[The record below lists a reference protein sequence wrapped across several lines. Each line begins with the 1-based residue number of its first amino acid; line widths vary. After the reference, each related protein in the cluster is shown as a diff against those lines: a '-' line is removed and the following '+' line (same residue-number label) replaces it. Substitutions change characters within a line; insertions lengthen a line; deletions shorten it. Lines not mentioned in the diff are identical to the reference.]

1 MNVRAIIV
9 SAIAAFAFTAN
20 ALAADSNWK
29 VDPVHSSA
37 TFTAIH
43 LGISKVVGTI
53 PIKSA
58 TLTIPSGSN
67 VPASVQAFLDPS
79 GLDTHVQMRDDDL
92 RSNHFFDVAQFPVM
106 SFTSTTIT
114 ATDDKHI
121 TINGNLTM
129 HGVTKPVT
137 LAAAFLASGP
147 GMRGETRAAYTASV
161 TIDRTQWGMT
171 YGYPV
176 ASNTIDLAIDIEAVK
191 Q

>member
-1 MNVRAIIV
+1 MNVRAIIAA
-9 SAIAAFAFTAN
+9 AIAALALTAN
-20 ALAADSNWK
+20 ALSADLTWK
-29 VDPVHSSA
+29 ADPVHSSA
-37 TFTAIH
+37 TFTAVH

-58 TLTIPSGSN
+58 TLTIPNGSN

-92 RSNHFFDVAQFPVM
+92 RSNHFFDVSQFPVM
-106 SFTSTTIT
+106 SFTSRSIT

-137 LAAAFLASGP
+137 LAASFLASGP
-147 GMRGETRAAYTASV
+147 GMRGETRAAYTASA

-171 YGYPV
+171 YGNPV
-176 ASNTIDLAIDIEAVK
+176 AGNSIDLAIDIEAIK